1 MAALSSRDLQNSNEF
16 GIMKEKVPKLMK
28 AYIPRLLTPP
38 PSESFFLLGPRGTG
52 KSTWLA
58 HCYPKAVRI
67 DLLLPEEE
75 RRYLAAP
82 ERLRELA
89 DAIPSA
95 NGIIILDE
103 IQRVPGL
110 LPVIHSLI
118 EEGRAIQFIMTGSS
132 ARKLRREIGN
142 LLGGRAL
149 LRLMPPF
156 FATELQSA
164 FQLDKAL
171 KIGLIP
177 MIWEARDPAEKILN
191 YVGVYLREEVMAE
204 GLVRQA
210 GDFARF
216 LEVASFSHGGLLNIN
231 DIAREAQV
239 KRTTVDNYLQI
250 LEDLLLAFRLPVFT
264 RRAQRVLVSHPKF
277 YYFDTGV
284 YRSLRPKGPMDKEAE
299 LEGPALEG
307 LVAQHL
313 RAWTQAQKES
323 HQFCFWRTKSQVEVD
338 FIVYGPRGFWAIEV
352 KRGREIHSADLKG
365 LKSFCEEY
373 PEATPL
379 FLYLGKH
386 RLSKE
391 GVSCLPLEE
400 FLLQLRPDQELVK

>member
-1 MAALSSRDLQNSNEF
+1 
-16 GIMKEKVPKLMK
+16 
-28 AYIPRLLTPP
+28 
-38 PSESFFLLGPRGTG
+38 
-52 KSTWLA
+52 
-58 HCYPKAVRI
+58 
-67 DLLLPEEE
+67 LLPEEE

-82 ERLRELA
+82 ERLRELTDSLPA
-89 DAIPSA
+89 
-95 NGIIILDE
+95 GKGVIILDE
-103 IQRVPGL
+103 IQRAPGL

-118 EEGRAIQFIMTGSS
+118 EEGKAIQFIMTGNS

-149 LRLMPPF
+149 LKLMPAF
-156 FATELQSA
+156 FAAELGTS
-164 FQLDKAL
+164 FELDKAL
-171 KIGLIP
+171 QVGMIP
-177 MIWEARDPAEKILN
+177 MIWQAEDPWGKILN
-191 YVGVYLREEVMAE
+191 YVGICLREEVMAE
-204 GLVRQA
+204 GLVRQV

-216 LEVASFSHGGLLNIN
+216 LEISSFSHGQLLNVN

-250 LEDLLLAFRLPVFT
+250 LEDLLIAFRLPVFT

-277 YYFDTGV
+277 YYFDAGV

-313 RAWTQAQKES
+313 RAWVQAQREP
-323 HQFCFWRTKSQVEVD
+323 HQFCFWRTKSHVEVD
-338 FIVYGPRGFWAIEV
+338 FILYGPKGFWAIEV
-352 KRGREIHSADLKG
+352 KRGRDVHSSDLKG

-400 FLLQLRPDQELVK
+400 FLLQLRPDQSIEGIAKLTI